1 MTAQEFSS
9 EFDLLY
15 NNVNSAQSPGLTEY
29 EKSVFLTKAQD
40 EIIKNYFTN
49 VQGGNKYQQGVED
62 SEKRYADFSALLT
75 VATLNAETTDAMPFD
90 ERGKIF
96 RLPDGN
102 SDSKKV
108 MIVITETFKT
118 GKLTS
123 GSKEPSL
130 TSYQVV
136 PLKFDEYI
144 RLMSKPS
151 SDPLKKQV
159 WKLMGNSES
168 GNGSIEIVPH
178 WKDKNN
184 NINVLVLK
192 YIRKPHPII
201 LEDLAVQG
209 LSIEG
214 QTTQKIKTAIN
225 QERYTF
231 KGQLNVGSEGSKK
244 AYPFSL
250 SINAP
255 HKAGYNLLPDNI
267 DSFLVGSFYETA
279 LGLRV
284 DLDIILKDP
293 QQSISITANNYK
305 LEGVAKELFSRDDAS
320 ISNHSVSY
328 ETITHETACEL
339 AEELHPEILQRA
351 VELAKIFYNGDNQ
364 QVLTA
369 GTRSE

>member
-15 NNVNSAQSPGLTEY
+15 NNISSAQAPGLTEY

-62 SEKRYADFSALLT
+62 SEKRYADFSSLLT
-75 VATLNAETTDAMPFD
+75 VAVLNAETTNIVPFD

-96 RLPDGN
+96 KLPDGTTA
-102 SDSKKV
+102 KKV
-108 MIVITETFKT
+108 MIVITEIFKT
-118 GKLTS
+118 GKTTS
-123 GSKEPSL
+123 ENEDPPL
-130 TSYQVV
+130 TSYQVI

-178 WKDKNN
+178 WKEKDN
-184 NINVLVLK
+184 NINKLILK
-192 YIRKPHPII
+192 YIRKPYPII
-201 LEDLAVQG
+201 LEDLSPQG

-214 QTTQKIKTAIN
+214 QTAPKIKTTVDKS
-225 QERYTF
+225 RYIF
-231 KGQLNVGSEGSKK
+231 KGTVTTGGEGS
-244 AYPFSL
+244 AQSYPFTLSMNAPVKPGYDL
-250 SINAP
+250 SPKNILRFSIN
-255 HKAGYNLLPDNI
+255 
-267 DSFLVGSFYETA
+267 SFSGLEVN
-279 LGLRV
+279 LGLS
-284 DLDIILKDP
+284 LINP
-293 QQSISITANNYK
+293 QESITIKGFNYK
-305 LEGVAKELFSRDDAS
+305 LEGVSESLFSS
-320 ISNHSVSY
+320 GGTLITNSSVSY
-328 ETITHETACEL
+328 ETITYGTVCEL

-351 VELAKIFYNGDNQ
+351 VELAKVFYNGDNQ
-364 QVLTA
+364 QIITA

>member
-15 NNVNSAQSPGLTEY
+15 NNVNSAQAPGLTEY

-75 VATLNAETTDAMPFD
+75 MATLDAETTDVIPFD

-102 SDSKKV
+102 SDAKKV

-118 GKLTS
+118 GNSTS
-123 GSKEPSL
+123 AL

-184 NINVLVLK
+184 DINVLVLK

-201 LEDLAVQG
+201 LEDLDVQG

-214 QTTQKIKTAIN
+214 QTTQKTETVIN
-225 QERYTF
+225 ESRYIF
-231 KGQLNVGSEGSKK
+231 KGQLTIGSEGSNKV
-244 AYPFSL
+244 YSFSL
-250 SINAP
+250 SVDAP
-255 HKAGYNLLPDNI
+255 SKMGYNLLPSNI
-267 DSFLVGSFYETA
+267 TSFSIGAFSETTVE
-279 LGLRV
+279 LGV
-284 DLDIILKDP
+284 SLKNIE
-293 QQSISITANNYK
+293 QSIHITANNYK
-305 LEGVAKELFSRDDAS
+305 LEGVTKELFSRDNAS
-320 ISNHSVSY
+320 VSNHSVSY
-328 ETITHETACEL
+328 ETITCETACEL

-364 QVLTA
+364 QVMTA

>member
-15 NNVNSAQSPGLTEY
+15 NNVSSAQAPGLTEY

-75 VATLNAETTDAMPFD
+75 VAVLNAETVDAVPFD

-96 RLPDGN
+96 RLPDGKS
-102 SDSKKV
+102 SDAKKV

-118 GKLTS
+118 GNINP
-123 GSKEPSL
+123 GEDEPSL
-130 TSYQVV
+130 TSYQVI

-159 WKLMGNSES
+159 WKLMGNSET

-178 WKDKNN
+178 WKDKDNS
-184 NINVLVLK
+184 INVLILK

-214 QTTQKIKTAIN
+214 QTTQKIETVIN
-225 QERYTF
+225 RSRYTL
-231 KGQLNVGSEGSKK
+231 KGNLNVSVEGSVQS
-244 AYPFSL
+244 YPFKL
-250 SINAP
+250 SIDAP
-255 HKAGYNLLPDNI
+255 SKFGSSLLPGNI
-267 DSFLVGSFYETA
+267 LAFTVGSFSGTTVE
-279 LGLRV
+279 LGLS
-284 DLDIILKDP
+284 LKDI
-293 QQSISITANNYK
+293 QQSTTITCYNYK
-305 LEGVAKELFSRDDAS
+305 LEGVSEELFNSDGAR
-320 ISNHSVSY
+320 ITNHSVSY
-328 ETITHETACEL
+328 ETISHETACEL
-339 AEELHPEILQRA
+339 AEELHPEILQRG

>member
-15 NNVNSAQSPGLTEY
+15 NNISSAQAPGLTEY

-75 VATLNAETTDAMPFD
+75 VAVLNAETTDIVPFD
-90 ERGKIF
+90 DRGKIF
-96 RLPDGN
+96 KLPDGTT
-102 SDSKKV
+102 DKKV
-108 MIVITETFKT
+108 MIVITEIFKT
-118 GKLTS
+118 GKTTS
-123 GSKEPSL
+123 ENENPSL
-130 TSYQVV
+130 TSYQVI

-151 SDPLKKQV
+151 SDPLKRQV

-178 WKDKNN
+178 WKDKDN
-184 NINVLVLK
+184 NINKLILK
-192 YIRKPHPII
+192 YIRKPYPII
-201 LEDLAVQG
+201 LEDLSPQG

-214 QTTQKIKTAIN
+214 QTAPKIKTTVN
-225 QERYTF
+225 KLRYIF
-231 KGQLNVGSEGSKK
+231 KGTLTTGGEGS
-244 AYPFSL
+244 AQSYPFIL
-250 SINAP
+250 NTAAP
-255 HKAGYNLLPDNI
+255 IKSGYNLSPENI
-267 DSFLVGSFYETA
+267 MDFSIRRFSGLAVELNLTLINPQEGITIKSFDYT
-279 LGLRV
+279 
-284 DLDIILKDP
+284 
-293 QQSISITANNYK
+293 
-305 LEGVAKELFSRDDAS
+305 LEGVTEELFNGAL
-320 ISNHSVSY
+320 ITNKSVSY
-328 ETITHETACEL
+328 EIITYGTVCEL

-364 QVLTA
+364 QVITA

>member
-1 MTAQEFSS
+1 MNAQEFSS

-15 NNVNSAQSPGLTEY
+15 NNISSAQAPGMTEY
-29 EKSVFLTKAQD
+29 EKGVFLTKAQD
-40 EIIKNYFTN
+40 EIIKNYFTS

-75 VATLNAETTDAMPFD
+75 VATVEATTTNVTPFD
-90 ERGKIF
+90 ERGKVF
-96 RLPDGN
+96 KLPDGGTGN
-102 SDSKKV
+102 AKKV

-118 GKLTS
+118 ALEAAATDS
-123 GSKEPSL
+123 DL

-178 WKDKNN
+178 WKDKDNKTN
-184 NINVLVLK
+184 KLVLK
-192 YIRKPHPII
+192 YIRRPYPII
-201 LEDLAVQG
+201 LEDLQPQG
-209 LSIEG
+209 LTIEG
-214 QTTQKIKTAIN
+214 KNKVYGQTLSTKTN
-225 QERYTF
+225 Q
-231 KGQLNVGSEGSKK
+231 
-244 AYPFSL
+244 
-250 SINAP
+250 
-255 HKAGYNLLPDNI
+255 
-267 DSFLVGSFYETA
+267 
-279 LGLRV
+279 
-284 DLDIILKDP
+284 
-293 QQSISITANNYK
+293 
-305 LEGVAKELFSRDDAS
+305 
-320 ISNHSVSY
+320 
-328 ETITHETACEL
+328 ACEL

-364 QVLTA
+364 QILTA

>member
-15 NNVNSAQSPGLTEY
+15 NNVSSAQAPGLTEY

-75 VATLNAETTDAMPFD
+75 VAVLNAETVYAVPFD

-96 RLPDGN
+96 RLPDGKS
-102 SDSKKV
+102 SDAKKV

-118 GKLTS
+118 GNINP
-123 GSKEPSL
+123 GEDEPSL
-130 TSYQVV
+130 TSYQVI

-159 WKLMGNSES
+159 WKLMGNSET

-178 WKDKNN
+178 WKDKDNS
-184 NINVLVLK
+184 INVLILK

-214 QTTQKIKTAIN
+214 QTTQKIETTIN
-225 QERYTF
+225 RSRYTL
-231 KGQLNVGSEGSKK
+231 KGNLNVSVEGSIQS
-244 AYPFSL
+244 YPFKL
-250 SINAP
+250 SIDAP
-255 HKAGYNLLPDNI
+255 SKFGSNLLPGNI
-267 DSFLVGSFYETA
+267 LAFTVGSFSGTTVE
-279 LGLRV
+279 LGLS
-284 DLDIILKDP
+284 LKDI
-293 QQSISITANNYK
+293 QQSTTITCYNYK
-305 LEGVAKELFSRDDAS
+305 LEGVSEELFNSDSAR
-320 ISNHSVSY
+320 ITNHSVSY
-328 ETITHETACEL
+328 ETISHETACEL
-339 AEELHPEILQRA
+339 AEELHPEILQRG

>member
-15 NNVNSAQSPGLTEY
+15 NNVSSAQAPGLTEY

-75 VATLNAETTDAMPFD
+75 VAVLNAETVDAVPFD

-96 RLPDGN
+96 RLPDGKS
-102 SDSKKV
+102 SDAKKV

-118 GKLTS
+118 GNINP
-123 GSKEPSL
+123 GEDEPSL
-130 TSYQVV
+130 TSYQVI
-136 PLKFDEYI
+136 PLTFDEYI

-159 WKLMGNSES
+159 WKLMGNSET

-178 WKDKNN
+178 WKDKDNS
-184 NINVLVLK
+184 INVLILK

-214 QTTQKIKTAIN
+214 QTTQKIETVIN
-225 QERYTF
+225 RSRYTL
-231 KGQLNVGSEGSKK
+231 KGNLNVSVEGSVQS
-244 AYPFSL
+244 YPFKL
-250 SINAP
+250 SIDAP
-255 HKAGYNLLPDNI
+255 SKFGSSLLPGNI
-267 DSFLVGSFYETA
+267 LAFTVGSFSGTTVE
-279 LGLRV
+279 LGLS
-284 DLDIILKDP
+284 LKDI
-293 QQSISITANNYK
+293 QQSTTITCYNYK
-305 LEGVAKELFSRDDAS
+305 LEGVSEELFNSDGAR
-320 ISNHSVSY
+320 ITNHSVSY
-328 ETITHETACEL
+328 ETISHETACEL
-339 AEELHPEILQRA
+339 AEELHPEILQRG

>member
-15 NNVNSAQSPGLTEY
+15 NNVSSNQAPGFTEY

-49 VQGGNKYQQGVED
+49 VQGGNKYQQGIED

-75 VATLNAETTDAMPFD
+75 VAELSAETIGVTPFD

-96 RLPDGN
+96 KLPDGTTPSGN
-102 SDSKKV
+102 PKPKV

-118 GKLTS
+118 K
-123 GSKEPSL
+123 KEADAAANL
-130 TSYQVV
+130 DSYQVV

-184 NINVLVLK
+184 ATNKLILK
-192 YIRKPHPII
+192 YIRKPYPII
-201 LEDLAVQG
+201 LEDLSSQG
-209 LSIEG
+209 LTIEG
-214 QTTQKIKTAIN
+214 YKGTGGSTTGPATS
-225 QERYTF
+225 
-231 KGQLNVGSEGSKK
+231 GK
-244 AYPFSL
+244 AC
-250 SINAP
+250 
-255 HKAGYNLLPDNI
+255 
-267 DSFLVGSFYETA
+267 
-279 LGLRV
+279 
-284 DLDIILKDP
+284 
-293 QQSISITANNYK
+293 
-305 LEGVAKELFSRDDAS
+305 
-320 ISNHSVSY
+320 
-328 ETITHETACEL
+328 CEL

-351 VELAKIFYNGDNQ
+351 VELAKVFYQGEPTS
-364 QVLTA
+364 VVTA
-369 GTRSE
+369 GQRSE

>member
-15 NNVNSAQSPGLTEY
+15 NNVSSAQAPGLTEY

-75 VATLNAETTDAMPFD
+75 VAVLNAETVDAVPFD

-96 RLPDGN
+96 RLPDGKS
-102 SDSKKV
+102 SDAKKV

-118 GKLTS
+118 GNINPGKE
-123 GSKEPSL
+123 EPSL
-130 TSYQVV
+130 TSYQVI

-159 WKLMGNSES
+159 WKLMGNSET

-178 WKDKNN
+178 WKDKDNS
-184 NINVLVLK
+184 INVLILK

-214 QTTQKIKTAIN
+214 QTTQKIENTIN
-225 QERYTF
+225 RSRYTL
-231 KGQLNVGSEGSKK
+231 KGNLNVSVEGSVQS
-244 AYPFSL
+244 YPFKL
-250 SINAP
+250 SIDTP
-255 HKAGYNLLPDNI
+255 SKFGYNLLPGNI
-267 DSFLVGSFYETA
+267 LAFTVGSFSGTTVE
-279 LGLRV
+279 LGLS
-284 DLDIILKDP
+284 LIDI
-293 QQSISITANNYK
+293 QQSTTITCYNYK
-305 LEGVAKELFSRDDAS
+305 LEGVSEELFNSDSAR
-320 ISNHSVSY
+320 ITNHSVSY
-328 ETITHETACEL
+328 ETIAHETACEL

>member
-15 NNVNSAQSPGLTEY
+15 NNVSSAQAPGLTEY

-62 SEKRYADFSALLT
+62 SDKRYADFSTLLT
-75 VATLNAETTDAMPFD
+75 VAVLNAETTDAVTFD

-102 SDSKKV
+102 SDAKKV

-118 GKLTS
+118 GNKIP
-123 GSKEPSL
+123 GSEESLL

-151 SDPLKKQV
+151 NDPLKKQV
-159 WKLMGNSES
+159 WKLMGNNES

-201 LEDLAVQG
+201 LEDLDAQG

-214 QTTQKIKTAIN
+214 QKTQKIETIIN
-225 QERYTF
+225 KSRYTL
-231 KGQLNVGSEGSKK
+231 KGQLNVGSEGSKQV
-244 AYPFSL
+244 YPFSL
-250 SINAP
+250 SIDTP
-255 HKAGYNLLPDNI
+255 FKIGCNLLPDNI
-267 DSFLVGSFYETA
+267 RNFSVGTFYETTVS
-279 LGLRV
+279 LGL
-284 DLDIILKDP
+284 DLIDIS
-293 QQSISITANNYK
+293 QGVSIIANNYK
-305 LEGVAKELFSRDDAS
+305 LEGVDKELFSREDAS

-328 ETITHETACEL
+328 ETTTHEVACEL

-351 VELAKIFYNGDNQ
+351 VELAKTFYNGDNQ
-364 QVLTA
+364 QVMTA

>member
-15 NNVNSAQSPGLTEY
+15 NNVSSAQAPGLTEY

-75 VATLNAETTDAMPFD
+75 VAVLNAETVDAVPFD

-96 RLPDGN
+96 RLPDGKS
-102 SDSKKV
+102 SDAKKV

-118 GKLTS
+118 GNINPGKE
-123 GSKEPSL
+123 EPSL
-130 TSYQVV
+130 TSYQVI

-159 WKLMGNSES
+159 WKLMGNSET

-178 WKDKNN
+178 WKDKDNS
-184 NINVLVLK
+184 INVLILK

-214 QTTQKIKTAIN
+214 QTTQKIENTIN
-225 QERYTF
+225 RSRYTL
-231 KGQLNVGSEGSKK
+231 KGNLNVNVEGSVQS
-244 AYPFSL
+244 YPFKL
-250 SINAP
+250 SIDTP
-255 HKAGYNLLPDNI
+255 SKFGYNLLPGNI
-267 DSFLVGSFYETA
+267 LAFTVGSFSGTTVE
-279 LGLRV
+279 LGLS
-284 DLDIILKDP
+284 LIDI
-293 QQSISITANNYK
+293 QQSTTITCYNYK
-305 LEGVAKELFSRDDAS
+305 LEGVSEELFNSDSDR
-320 ISNHSVSY
+320 ITNHSVSY
-328 ETITHETACEL
+328 ETIAHETACEL

>member
-15 NNVNSAQSPGLTEY
+15 NNVSSAQAPGLTEY

-75 VATLNAETTDAMPFD
+75 VAVLNAETTDAVPFD

-102 SDSKKV
+102 SDTKKV

-118 GKLTS
+118 GNKIP
-123 GSKEPSL
+123 GSEESLL

-184 NINVLVLK
+184 DTNVLVLK

-201 LEDLAVQG
+201 LEDLDVQG

-214 QTTQKIKTAIN
+214 QTTQKIETAIN
-225 QERYTF
+225 KSRYTL
-231 KGQLNVGSEGSKK
+231 KGQLNVRSEGSEQ

-250 SINAP
+250 SIDTP
-255 HKAGYNLLPDNI
+255 FKTGYNLLPSNI
-267 DSFLVGSFYETA
+267 ESFSVGTFSETT
-279 LGLRV
+279 V
-284 DLDIILKDP
+284 DLGMSLTDIH
-293 QQSISITANNYK
+293 QSVTIKANHYK
-305 LEGVAKELFSRDDAS
+305 LEGVSKELFSGGS
-320 ISNHSVSY
+320 TYISNHSVSY
-328 ETITHETACEL
+328 ETITHEVACEL

-364 QVLTA
+364 QVITA

>member
-15 NNVNSAQSPGLTEY
+15 NNVGSAQAPGLTEY

-40 EIIKNYFTN
+40 EKIKNYFTN
-49 VQGGNKYQQGVED
+49 VQGGNKYQQGIED

-75 VATLNAETTDAMPFD
+75 VATLSPELKSSVTPFD
-90 ERGKIF
+90 ERGIIF
-96 RLPDGN
+96 KLPDGK
-102 SDSKKV
+102 DPGSKKV

-118 GKLTS
+118 GNLQSESDT
-123 GSKEPSL
+123 PLL

-184 NINVLVLK
+184 TINKLIIK
-192 YIRKPHPII
+192 YIRRPYPII
-201 LEDLAVQG
+201 LEDLTSQG
-209 LSIEG
+209 LTIEG
-214 QTTQKIKTAIN
+214 YVNSGIK
-225 QERYTF
+225 QHSS
-231 KGQLNVGSEGSKK
+231 GSTPE
-244 AYPFSL
+244 
-250 SINAP
+250 
-255 HKAGYNLLPDNI
+255 
-267 DSFLVGSFYETA
+267 
-279 LGLRV
+279 
-284 DLDIILKDP
+284 
-293 QQSISITANNYK
+293 
-305 LEGVAKELFSRDDAS
+305 
-320 ISNHSVSY
+320 SN
-328 ETITHETACEL
+328 TPCCEL

-364 QVLTA
+364 QVMTA